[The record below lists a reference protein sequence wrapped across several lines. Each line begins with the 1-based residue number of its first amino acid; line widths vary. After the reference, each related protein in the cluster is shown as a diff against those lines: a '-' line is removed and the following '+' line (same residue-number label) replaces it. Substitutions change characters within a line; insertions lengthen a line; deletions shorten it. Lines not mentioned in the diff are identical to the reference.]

1 MSSVTT
7 QNEIEYPESDG
18 KPMGE
23 TDLHRDWM
31 FRLLE
36 IFRQR
41 YRDQQVYIACSCTTK
56 KERRQS
62 LWYPTVLWCWTANP
76 AVGERSR
83 HGTKNAFR
91 MLCSR

>member
-1 MSSVTT
+1 MVMSSVTT

-23 TDLHRDWM
+23 TDLHRDRM

-41 YRDQQVYIACSCTTK
+41 YRDQQVYIASD
-56 KERRQS
+56 
-62 LWYPTVLWCWTANP
+62 LLNANRSP
-76 AVGERSR
+76 AKTGRGPAKTGA
-83 HGTKNAFR
+83 GT
-91 MLCSR
+91 